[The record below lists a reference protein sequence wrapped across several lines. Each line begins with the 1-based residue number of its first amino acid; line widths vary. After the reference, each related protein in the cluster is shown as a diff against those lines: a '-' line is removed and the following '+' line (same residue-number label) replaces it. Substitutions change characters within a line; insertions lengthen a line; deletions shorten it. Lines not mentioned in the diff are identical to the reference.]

1 MTLTVST
8 RTPPTQAA
16 DWLAPALHPI
26 YARLICA
33 EMRRRG
39 FDEAQILSGT
49 RLNWASLHEG
59 NRYLSFDEVTRLI
72 RRAVALTQEPWL
84 GITVGWGTQLSA
96 HGPVGVA
103 AMSCDNGGQALALIQ
118 RHAGLRQSLISL
130 EVDQQGDEV
139 TLWMREHLQA
149 PDVREY
155 IMGHLMGAG
164 LRLLDTLTGL
174 DMTRVARVEFAFP
187 EPPWA
192 DAYRRWWPSVR
203 FGMERSA
210 MVLPL
215 SLLSHPGLAPDP
227 QTHRMAL
234 RECERLWSQQ
244 NDPRDRLGPVGD
256 RILRLLLAC
265 EGGYPTLSELAE
277 REHVSSR
284 TLIRKLGDEGLTYQ
298 QLLDRVRED
307 LACWWLLHS
316 DMSVEAI
323 ADRLGYQD
331 TSNFS
336 RTFRRWVGMPPSD
349 FRRSAGAQTLNTATD

>member
-1 MTLTVST
+1 MST
-8 RTPPTQAA
+8 RTLPAQAA

-39 FDEAQILSGT
+39 FDETEILAGT
-49 RLNWASLHEG
+49 RLNWGALHEG

-103 AMSCDNGGQALALIQ
+103 AMSCDNVGQALALIQ

-130 EVDQQGDEV
+130 ESATSGEEV
-139 TLWMREHLQA
+139 ALVICEHLHA

-155 IMGHLMGAG
+155 ILGHLMGAG

-174 DMTRVARVEFAFP
+174 EMTRLARVEFAFP
-187 EPPWA
+187 EPAWS
-192 DAYRRWWPSVR
+192 DAYRRWWPDVR
-203 FGMERSA
+203 FGAERSA
-210 MVLPL
+210 LVLPQ
-215 SLLSHPGLAPDP
+215 SLLTQVGLAPDP

-244 NDPRDRLGPVGD
+244 NDPRDRLGPIGERV
-256 RILRLLLAC
+256 LRLLLGS
-265 EGGYPTLSELAE
+265 EGGYPTLTEFAQ

-284 TLIRKLGDEGLTYQ
+284 TLIRKLRGEGLTYQ
-298 QLLDRVRED
+298 QLLDQVREV
-307 LACWWLLHS
+307 LACWWLLNS
-316 DMSVEAI
+316 DLTVEAI
-323 ADRLGYQD
+323 ADRLGYRD

-336 RTFRRWVGMPPSD
+336 RTFRRWVGVTPSE
-349 FRRSAGAQTLNTATD
+349 FRRQIRRKTNDTATD

>member
-1 MTLTVST
+1 MTTDLSKQTVSE
-8 RTPPTQAA
+8 RAA

-39 FDEAQILSGT
+39 FDEAQILAGT
-49 RLNWASLHEG
+49 RLSWAALHEG
-59 NRYLSFDEVTRLI
+59 HRYLSFDEVTRLI

-103 AMSCDNGGQALALIQ
+103 AMSCDNVGQALALIQ

-130 EVDQQGDEV
+130 DVETRADEV
-139 TLWMREHLQA
+139 ALLMREHLHA

-164 LRLLDTLTGL
+164 LRVLDTLTGV
-174 DMTRVARVEFAFP
+174 DMRRVARVEFAFP
-187 EPPWA
+187 QPPWA
-192 DAYRRWWPSVR
+192 DAYQRWWPDVR
-203 FGMERSA
+203 FGAERSA
-210 MVLPL
+210 LILPP
-215 SLLSHPGLAPDP
+215 SLLVHPGLAPDP
-227 QTHRMAL
+227 QTHRMAM
-234 RECERLWSQQ
+234 RECERLWAQQ
-244 NDPRDRLGPVGD
+244 NDPRDRLGPAGD

-265 EGGYPTLSELAE
+265 EGGYPTLNELAE
-277 REHVSSR
+277 QEHVSSR
-284 TLIRKLGDEGLTYQ
+284 TLIRKLRQEGLTYQ

-316 DMSVEAI
+316 DMAVEAI

-336 RTFRRWVGMPPSD
+336 RTFRRWVGMAPSD
-349 FRRSAGAQTLNTATD
+349 FRRSAGLSALNTPAD

>member
-1 MTLTVST
+1 MPV
-8 RTPPTQAA
+8 QAA
-16 DWLAPALHPI
+16 DWLMPALHPI
-26 YARLICA
+26 YVRLICA

-39 FDEAQILSGT
+39 FDEAQILDGT
-49 RLNWASLHEG
+49 RLSWAALHEG
-59 NRYLSFDEVTRLI
+59 SRFLSFDEAARLI

-84 GITVGWGTQLSA
+84 GVTVGWGTQLSA

-103 AMSCDNGGQALALIQ
+103 AMSCDNVGQAVALIQ
-118 RHAGLRQSLISL
+118 RHVGLRQSLISL
-130 EVDQQGDEV
+130 EADPQAEEV
-139 TLWMREHLQA
+139 HVWMRERLHA

-155 IMGHLMGAG
+155 IIGHLMGAG

-187 EPPWA
+187 QPPWA

-203 FGMERSA
+203 FGVERSA
-210 MVLPL
+210 MVLPAA
-215 SLLSHPGLAPDP
+215 LLRQPGLAPDP

-234 RECERLWSQQ
+234 RECERLWAQQ
-244 NDPRDRLGPVGD
+244 NDPRDRLGPAGD
-256 RILRLLLAC
+256 RILRQLLVC
-265 EGGYPTLSELAE
+265 EGVYPTLNVLAE

-284 TLIRKLGDEGLTYQ
+284 TLIRKLREEGLTYQ

-316 DMSVEAI
+316 DMSVESI

-336 RTFRRWVGMPPSD
+336 RTFRRWVGVAPSE
-349 FRRSAGAQTLNTATD
+349 FRRVSRVQTSTAGTG

>member
-1 MTLTVST
+1 MST
-8 RTPPTQAA
+8 KPSRAQAAQAA
-16 DWLAPALHPI
+16 DWLAPALHPV

-33 EMRRRG
+33 ELRRRG
-39 FDEAQILSGT
+39 FDEAQILAGT
-49 RLNWASLHEG
+49 RLDWRALHEG
-59 NRYLSFDEVTRLI
+59 QRHLSFDEATRLI

-103 AMSCDNGGQALALIQ
+103 AMSCDNVGQALVLIQ

-130 EVDQQGDEV
+130 EVATQGEDV
-139 TLWMREHLQA
+139 TLWMREHLPD

-174 DMTRVARVEFAFP
+174 DMPRVARVEFAFP
-187 EPPWA
+187 EPAWS
-192 DAYRRWWPSVR
+192 DAYRRWCPDVR
-203 FGMERSA
+203 FGAERSA
-210 MVLPL
+210 MVLPRA
-215 SLLSHPGLAPDP
+215 LLHHPGLAPDP

-244 NDPRDRLGPVGD
+244 NDPGDRLGPVGD
-256 RILRLLLAC
+256 RILKLLLAC
-265 EGGYPTLSELAE
+265 EGAYPTLSELAE
-277 REHVSSR
+277 REHVSPR
-284 TLIRKLGDEGLTYQ
+284 TLIRKLREEGLTYQ
-298 QLLDRVRED
+298 RLLDRVRED

-336 RTFRRWVGMPPSD
+336 RTFRRWVGVAPSD
-349 FRRSAGAQTLNTATD
+349 FRRTASAHTLNTATV

>member
-1 MTLTVST
+1 MTTPLSNRTVSK
-8 RTPPTQAA
+8 RAA

-39 FDEAQILSGT
+39 FDEEQILAGT
-49 RLNWASLHEG
+49 RLSWAVLHEG
-59 NRYLSFDEVTRLI
+59 SRYLSFDEVTRLI

-84 GITVGWGTQLSA
+84 GATVGWGTQLSA

-103 AMSCDNGGQALALIQ
+103 AMSCDNVGQALALIQ

-130 EVDQQGDEV
+130 DVDTRGDEV
-139 TLWMREHLQA
+139 ALLMQEHLHA

-174 DMTRVARVEFAFP
+174 DMKQVARVEFAFA
-187 EPPWA
+187 EPAWS
-192 DAYRRWWPSVR
+192 DAYRQWWPDVR
-203 FGMERSA
+203 FGAERSA
-210 MVLPL
+210 LILPL
-215 SLLSHPGLAPDP
+215 ALMAHPGLAPDP
-227 QTHRMAL
+227 STHRMAL

-244 NDPRDRLGPVGD
+244 NDPRDRLGPAGD
-256 RILRLLLAC
+256 RILRALLAC
-265 EGGYPTLSELAE
+265 EGSYPTLSELAE

-284 TLIRKLGDEGLTYQ
+284 TLIRKLRDEGLTYQ

-316 DMSVEAI
+316 DMTVETI

-336 RTFRRWVGMPPSD
+336 RTFRRWVGVAPSD
-349 FRRSAGAQTLNTATD
+349 FRRSATQQVSNADAA

>member
-1 MTLTVST
+1 MTTALSNPTVSQ
-8 RTPPTQAA
+8 RAA

-39 FDEAQILSGT
+39 FDEGQILSGS
-49 RLNWASLHEG
+49 RLSWAALHEG
-59 NRYLSFDEVTRLI
+59 QRYLSFDEVTRLI

-84 GITVGWGTQLSA
+84 GASVGWGTQLSA

-103 AMSCDNGGQALALIQ
+103 AMSCDNVGQALALIQ

-130 EVDQQGDEV
+130 DVETRGQEVALLV
-139 TLWMREHLQA
+139 REHLHA

-174 DMTRVARVEFAFP
+174 DMRQVARVEFAFP
-187 EPPWA
+187 EPAWSQ
-192 DAYRRWWPSVR
+192 AYLRWWPEVR
-203 FGMERSA
+203 FGAERSA
-210 MVLPL
+210 LVLPQH
-215 SLLSHPGLAPDP
+215 LLAHPGLAPDP
-227 QTHRMAL
+227 QAHRMAM
-234 RECERLWSQQ
+234 RECERLWAQQ

-265 EGGYPTLSELAE
+265 EGGYPTLGEIAE

-284 TLIRKLGDEGLTYQ
+284 TLIRRLRDEGLTYQ
-298 QLLDRVRED
+298 QLLDRVRQD
-307 LACWWLLHS
+307 LACWWLLQS
-316 DMSVEAI
+316 ELSVDTI

-336 RTFRRWVGMPPSD
+336 RTFRRWVGMTPGD
-349 FRRSAGAQTLNTATD
+349 FRRSGQVLKP

>member
-1 MTLTVST
+1 MSNPTVSE
-8 RTPPTQAA
+8 RAA

-39 FDEAQILSGT
+39 FDEAQILAGT
-49 RLNWASLHEG
+49 RLNWAALHEG
-59 NRYLSFDEVTRLI
+59 HRYLSFDEATRLI

-84 GITVGWGTQLSA
+84 GIAVGWGTQLAA

-103 AMSCDNGGQALALIQ
+103 AMSCDTVGQALALLQ
-118 RHAGLRQSLISL
+118 RHAGLRQSLVSL
-130 EVDQQGDEV
+130 EVDPRGSEV
-139 TLWMREHLQA
+139 ALQVREHLHA

-174 DMTRVARVEFAFP
+174 DMKQVARVEFAFP
-187 EPPWA
+187 EPAWS
-192 DAYRRWWPSVR
+192 DAYRRWWPEAR
-203 FGMERSA
+203 FGVEHSA
-210 MVLPL
+210 IVLPVA
-215 SLLSHPGLAPDP
+215 LLTQPGLAPDP
-227 QTHRMAL
+227 STHRMAL
-234 RECERLWSQQ
+234 RECERLWAQQ
-244 NDPRDRLGPVGD
+244 NDPRDRLGPAGD
-256 RILRLLLAC
+256 RILRALLAC
-265 EGGYPTLSELAE
+265 EGAYPTLGELAE

-284 TLIRKLGDEGLTYQ
+284 TLIRKLRDEGLTYQ

-316 DMSVEAI
+316 DMTVEAI

-336 RTFRRWVGMPPSD
+336 RTFRRWVGMAPSD
-349 FRRSAGAQTLNTATD
+349 FRRSATPQAQNTTTA

>member
-1 MTLTVST
+1 MQAT
-8 RTPPTQAA
+8 PTQAA
-16 DWLAPALHPI
+16 DWLAPAVHPI

-39 FDEAQILSGT
+39 FDEAQILAGT
-49 RLNWASLHEG
+49 RLNWAALHEG
-59 NRYLSFDEVTRLI
+59 HRHLSFDEVTRLI

-103 AMSCDNGGQALALIQ
+103 AMSCDNVGQALALIQ
-118 RHAGLRQSLISL
+118 RHAGLRQTLISL
-130 EVDQQGDEV
+130 EMAVEGEEV
-139 TLWMREHLQA
+139 ALVTREHLHA

-155 IMGHLMGAG
+155 ILGHLMGAG

-203 FGMERSA
+203 FGAERSA

-215 SLLSHPGLAPDP
+215 AWLSQPGLAPDP

-234 RECERLWSQQ
+234 RECERLWTQQ
-244 NDPRDRLGPVGD
+244 HDPRDRLGPVGD
-256 RILRLLLAC
+256 RILKRLLAC
-265 EGGYPTLSELAE
+265 DGRYPTLDELAHD
-277 REHVSSR
+277 EHVSSR
-284 TLIRKLGDEGLTYQ
+284 TLIRKLRDEGLSYQ

-336 RTFRRWVGMPPSD
+336 RTFRRWVGGAPSE
-349 FRRSAGAQTLNTATD
+349 FRRQAQAQPTGGER

>member
-1 MTLTVST
+1 M
-8 RTPPTQAA
+8 RTPTLSEQAA
-16 DWLAPALHPI
+16 DWLTPALHPI

-39 FDEAQILSGT
+39 FDEAQVLAGT
-49 RLNWASLHEG
+49 RLSWAGLHEG
-59 NRYLSFDEVTRLI
+59 ARYLSFDEVSRLI

-103 AMSCDNGGQALALIQ
+103 AMSCDNVGQALMLIQ
-118 RHAGLRQSLISL
+118 QHAGLRQNLITL
-130 EVDQQGDEV
+130 EVEAAGDTV
-139 TLWMREHLQA
+139 ALVMRERLHA

-164 LRLLDTLTGL
+164 LRVLDTLTGL
-174 DMTRVARVEFAFP
+174 DLTRLARVEFAFA

-192 DAYRRWWPSVR
+192 DAYRRWWPDVH
-203 FGMERSA
+203 FGVERSA
-210 MVLPL
+210 LVLPQ

-227 QTHRMAL
+227 QTHRMAV
-234 RECERLWSQQ
+234 RECERLSSQQ

-277 REHVSSR
+277 HEHVSSR
-284 TLIRKLGDEGLTYQ
+284 TLIRKLRDEGLTYQ

-307 LACWWLLHS
+307 LACWWLLQS
-316 DMSVEAI
+316 DMTVECI

-336 RTFRRWVGMPPSD
+336 RTFRRWVGMTPSE
-349 FRRSAGAQTLNTATD
+349 FQRLGEAPTAGARG

>member
-1 MTLTVST
+1 MTRPAPSA
-8 RTPPTQAA
+8 PTSAQAA

-39 FDEAQILSGT
+39 FDEAQILAGT
-49 RLNWASLHEG
+49 RLNWAALHEG
-59 NRYLSFDEVTRLI
+59 QRHLSLDEVSRLI
-72 RRAVALTQEPWL
+72 RRAIHLTQAPWL

-103 AMSCDNGGQALALIQ
+103 AMSCDNVGQALALIQ
-118 RHAGLRQSLISL
+118 RHVGLRQSLIAL
-130 EVDQQGDEV
+130 TVQPDGQDVALVAQE
-139 TLWMREHLQA
+139 RLQA

-155 IMGHLMGAG
+155 ILGHLMGAG

-174 DMTRVARVEFAFP
+174 DMTRLARVEFAFP
-187 EPPWA
+187 EPPWGE
-192 DAYRRWWPSVR
+192 AYRQWGPDVR
-203 FGMERSA
+203 FGAEHTA
-210 MVLPL
+210 LILPL
-215 SLLSHPGLAPDP
+215 RLLAHPGLAPDP
-227 QTHRMAL
+227 QSHRMAL
-234 RECERLWSQQ
+234 RECERLWAQQ

-256 RILRLLLAC
+256 RILKALLRC
-265 EGGYPTLSELAE
+265 EGRYPRLDELAE
-277 REHVSSR
+277 REHVSPR
-284 TLIRKLGDEGLTYQ
+284 TLIRKLREEGLTYQ

-316 DMSVEAI
+316 DSSVDAI

-336 RTFRRWVGMPPSD
+336 RTFRRWVGMTPSD
-349 FRRSAGAQTLNTATD
+349 FRRSARAQPTFTP

>member
-1 MTLTVST
+1 MSLPSPTV
-8 RTPPTQAA
+8 QAA

-39 FDEAQILSGT
+39 FDEAQILAGT
-49 RLNWASLHEG
+49 RLDWAALHEG
-59 NRYLSFDEVTRLI
+59 QRHLSFDEVSRLI
-72 RRAVALTQEPWL
+72 RRAISLTQEPWL
-84 GITVGWGTQLSA
+84 GITVGWGTHLSA

-103 AMSCDNGGQALALIQ
+103 AMSCDNVGQALALIQ
-118 RHAGLRQSLISL
+118 RHVGLRQSLMAL
-130 EVDQQGDEV
+130 EVQTDGHEV
-139 TLWMREHLQA
+139 TLLARERLQA

-155 IMGHLMGAG
+155 MLGHLMGAG
-164 LRLLDTLTGL
+164 LRVLDTLTGL
-174 DMTRVARVEFAFP
+174 DMTRLARVEFAFA

-192 DAYRRWWPSVR
+192 DAYRRWWPQVR
-203 FGMERSA
+203 FGAEHTA
-210 MVLPL
+210 MILPM
-215 SLLSHPGLAPDP
+215 SLLAQPGLAPDP

-234 RECERLWSQQ
+234 RECERLWAQQ

-256 RILRLLLAC
+256 RLLKVLLAC
-265 EGGYPTLSELAE
+265 EGAYPTLTELAE

-284 TLIRKLGDEGLTYQ
+284 TLIRKLRDEGLTYQ

-307 LACWWLLHS
+307 LACWWLLHT
-316 DMSVEAI
+316 DLSVEAI

-336 RTFRRWVGMPPSD
+336 RTFRRWVGMTPRD
-349 FRRSAGAQTLNTATD
+349 FRQSAERA